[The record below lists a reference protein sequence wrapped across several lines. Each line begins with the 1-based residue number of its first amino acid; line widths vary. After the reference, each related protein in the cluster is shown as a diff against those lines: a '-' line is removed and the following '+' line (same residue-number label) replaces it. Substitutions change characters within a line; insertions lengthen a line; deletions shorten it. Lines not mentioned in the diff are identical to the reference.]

1 MNGRSPAGRS
11 STGPGLKKSPAAEGL
26 ARFSRR
32 VGLLPKTASAGD
44 LGTQGAHAGGG
55 RAVQLDVAVG
65 HRSGADDT
73 DCQSPA
79 MVPGVPSRQYPR
91 SPDRAFPQC
100 PAAPQTK
107 EGPAAVGSTPSTP
120 QPEGHSRCQRPS
132 GMASDRVVA
141 SLRSGTQPSRTPVGL
156 RGRHHIG
163 QHPPGR
169 SQTHSSSRPLRL
181 TTAASL
187 PTSGTRLSQVH
198 GSVLTPSFVT
208 LL

>member
-11 STGPGLKKSPAAEGL
+11 ATGPGLKKSPAAEGL

-32 VGLLPKTASAGD
+32 VGLLPTTARAGD
-44 LGTQGAHAGGG
+44 LGPQGAHAGGG
-55 RAVQLDVAVG
+55 RAVQLAVAVG
-65 HRSGADDT
+65 HRPSADDT

-79 MVPGVPSRQYPR
+79 MGSGFPSRQYPR
-91 SPDRAFPQC
+91 SPDRAVPQC

-107 EGPAAVGSTPSTP
+107 EGPASVGSTPSAP
-120 QPEGHSRCQRPS
+120 QPEGYSSGQRPS

-141 SLRSGTQPSRTPVGL
+141 SLRSGTQPTRTPLGL
-156 RGRHHIG
+156 RGRHHFG
-163 QHPPGR
+163 QHPLGR
-169 SQTHSSSRPLRL
+169 SQAHSSARPLRL

-198 GSVLTPSFVT
+198 RSVLTPSCVT